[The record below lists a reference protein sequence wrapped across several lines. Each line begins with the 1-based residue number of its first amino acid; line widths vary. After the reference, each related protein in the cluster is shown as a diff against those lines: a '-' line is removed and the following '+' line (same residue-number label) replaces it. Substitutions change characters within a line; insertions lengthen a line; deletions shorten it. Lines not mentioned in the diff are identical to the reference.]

1 MQEMIIPIIT
11 ALIAAGAS
19 LLGTIL
25 VTSNNNKELIHKI
38 ETSQAVTDTKIQN
51 LTEEVRRHNNFAER
65 IPILETHIT
74 NISERLNGV
83 EDDLKNKWV

>member
-51 LTEEVRRHNNFAER
+51 LTEEVRKHNNFAER
-65 IPILETHIT
+65 IPVIET
-74 NISERLNGV
+74 NIKNMVDRLNNV

>member
-1 MQEMIIPIIT
+1 MQEMVIPIIT

-19 LLGTIL
+19 LFGTIL
-25 VTSNNNKELIHKI
+25 VTQNNNKELIHKI

-65 IPILETHIT
+65 IPVLET
-74 NISERLNGV
+74 NIKNMDDRVSSV
-83 EDDLKNKWV
+83 EEDLKNKWV

>member
-1 MQEMIIPIIT
+1 MIIPIIT

-19 LLGTIL
+19 LLGTML
-25 VTSNNNKELIHKI
+25 VTANNNKELIHKI

-65 IPILETHIT
+65 IPILET
-74 NISERLNGV
+74 NIKNVDDRLHTV
-83 EDDLKNKWV
+83 EEDVKNKWA